1 MVVGG
6 KVCYINW
13 RSSAQPHLRNCYM
26 GPSPVYGDFPCEG
39 KSLAT
44 HAKPSRHGYRG
55 DALGCVLL
63 VDWAVHMLVGEL
75 VMWDV
80 CSALC

>member
-1 MVVGG
+1 MH
-6 KVCYINW
+6 
-13 RSSAQPHLRNCYM
+13 AQ
-26 GPSPVYGDFPCEG
+26 GDFPCEG